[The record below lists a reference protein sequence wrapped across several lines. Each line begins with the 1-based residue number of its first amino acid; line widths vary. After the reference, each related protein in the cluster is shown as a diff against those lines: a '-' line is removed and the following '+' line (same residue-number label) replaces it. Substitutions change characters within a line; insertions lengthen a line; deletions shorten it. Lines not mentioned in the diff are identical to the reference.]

1 MYDTSVTYKF
11 PDERAAWSA
20 LPCPASQIGGLI
32 TYLEASY
39 EIEII
44 YNSKKHSYRVVFP
57 FTVNPL

>member
-20 LPCPASQIGGLI
+20 LPCPTSQIGGLI

-44 YNSKKHSYRVVFP
+44 YNSKSIPTELFSH
-57 FTVNPL
+57 LQ